1 MLKEKIIDEIS
12 KLLEYKI
19 SEVEEELNLLTKDKN
34 QITKSSAGDK
44 FETSRATIQS
54 EFDKVSINL
63 IKLKDQLR
71 KIKLIS
77 ITSKPQKIGYGT
89 LVKTSNSMYMVS
101 IGYGKLRLDSKDIY
115 VISPLSPIG
124 KKLINKQEGESIS
137 FNSKNEEILEI
148 F

>member
-1 MLKEKIIDEIS
+1 MLKEKIIEELS
-12 KLLEYKI
+12 NLLECKI

-34 QITKSSAGDK
+34 EITKSSAGDK

-77 ITSKPQKIGYGT
+77 ISTKPQKIGYGA
-89 LVKTSNSMYMVS
+89 LVKTSNSIYMVS
-101 IGYGKLRLDSKDIY
+101 IGYGKLTLGSNDIY

-124 KKLINKQEGESIS
+124 RKLIDRQEGESIS
-137 FNSKNEEILEI
+137 FNSKTEEILEI

>member
-1 MLKEKIIDEIS
+1 MLKEKIIEELS
-12 KLLEYKI
+12 NLLEYKI

-34 QITKSSAGDK
+34 EITKSSAGDK

-124 KKLINKQEGESIS
+124 KKLINKQEGVSIS

>member
-1 MLKEKIIDEIS
+1 MLKEKIIEEIS
-12 KLLEYKI
+12 NKLEYKI

-34 QITKSSAGDK
+34 EITKSSAGDK

-54 EFDKVSINL
+54 QFDKVSINL

-77 ITSKPQKIGYGT
+77 FTSKPQKIGYGT
-89 LVKTSNSMYMVS
+89 LVKTTNSIYMVS
-101 IGYGKLRLDSKDIY
+101 IGYGKLTLGSKDVY

-124 KKLINKQEGESIS
+124 RKLIDRQEGESIS
-137 FNSKNEEILEI
+137 FNSKTEEILGI

>member
-1 MLKEKIIDEIS
+1 MLKEKIIEEIS

-34 QITKSSAGDK
+34 EITKSSAGDK

-77 ITSKPQKIGYGT
+77 ITNKPQKIGYGT
-89 LVKTSNSMYMVS
+89 LVKTSNSMYMIS

>member
-1 MLKEKIIDEIS
+1 MLKEKIIEEIS
-12 KLLEYKI
+12 NKLEYKI

-34 QITKSSAGDK
+34 EITKSSAGDK

-54 EFDKVSINL
+54 QFDKLSINL

-77 ITSKPQKIGYGT
+77 ISSKPQKIGYGT
-89 LVKTSNSMYMVS
+89 LVKTTNSIYMVS
-101 IGYGKLRLDSKDIY
+101 IGYGKLTLGSKDVY

-124 KKLINKQEGESIS
+124 RKLIDRQEGESIS
-137 FNSKNEEILEI
+137 FNSKTEEILGI

>member
-1 MLKEKIIDEIS
+1 MLKEKIIEEIS

-77 ITSKPQKIGYGT
+77 ITNKPQKLDTVHWLRQVI
-89 LVKTSNSMYMVS
+89 LS
-101 IGYGKLRLDSKDIY
+101 IWSQLGMA
-115 VISPLSPIG
+115 
-124 KKLINKQEGESIS
+124 N
-137 FNSKNEEILEI
+137 
-148 F
+148 

>member
-1 MLKEKIIDEIS
+1 MLKEKIIEELS
-12 KLLEYKI
+12 NLLECKI

-34 QITKSSAGDK
+34 EITKSSAGDK

-77 ITSKPQKIGYGT
+77 FTSKPQKIGYGT
-89 LVKTSNSMYMVS
+89 LVKTSNSIYMVS
-101 IGYGKLRLDSKDIY
+101 IGYGKLTLGSKDIY
-115 VISPLSPIG
+115 MISPLSPIG
-124 KKLINKQEGESIS
+124 RKLIDRQEGESIS
-137 FNSKNEEILEI
+137 FNSKTEEILGI

>member
-1 MLKEKIIDEIS
+1 MLKEKIIEEIS
-12 KLLEYKI
+12 NKLEYKI

-34 QITKSSAGDK
+34 EITKSSAGDK

-54 EFDKVSINL
+54 QFDKVSINL

-89 LVKTSNSMYMVS
+89 LVKTTNSIYMVS
-101 IGYGKLRLDSKDIY
+101 IGYGKLTLGSKDVY

-124 KKLINKQEGESIS
+124 RKLIDRQEGESIS
-137 FNSKNEEILEI
+137 FNSKTEEILGI

>member
-1 MLKEKIIDEIS
+1 MLKEKIIEEIS
-12 KLLEYKI
+12 NKLEYKI

-34 QITKSSAGDK
+34 EITKSSAGDK

-54 EFDKVSINL
+54 QFDKVSINL

-77 ITSKPQKIGYGT
+77 ISSKPQKIGYGT
-89 LVKTSNSMYMVS
+89 LVKTTNSIYMVS
-101 IGYGKLRLDSKDIY
+101 IGYGKLTLGSKDVY

-124 KKLINKQEGESIS
+124 RKLIDRQEGEFIS
-137 FNSKNEEILEI
+137 FNSKTEEILGI

>member
-1 MLKEKIIDEIS
+1 MLKEKIIEEIS

-77 ITSKPQKIGYGT
+77 ITNKPQKIGYGT
-89 LVKTSNSMYMVS
+89 LVKTSNSMYMIS

>member
-19 SEVEEELNLLTKDKN
+19 SEVEEELNLLIKDKN
-34 QITKSSAGDK
+34 EITKSSAGDK

>member
-77 ITSKPQKIGYGT
+77 FTSKPQKIGYGT
-89 LVKTSNSMYMVS
+89 LVKTTNSIYMVS
-101 IGYGKLRLDSKDIY
+101 IGYGKLTLGSKDVY

-124 KKLINKQEGESIS
+124 RKLIDRQEGESIS
-137 FNSKNEEILEI
+137 FNSKTEEILGI

>member
-1 MLKEKIIDEIS
+1 MLKEKIIEEIS
-12 KLLEYKI
+12 NKLEYKI
-19 SEVEEELNLLTKDKN
+19 SEVEEELSLLTKDKN
-34 QITKSSAGDK
+34 EITKSSAGDK

-77 ITSKPQKIGYGT
+77 ISSKPQKIGYGT
-89 LVKTSNSMYMVS
+89 LVKTTNSIYMVS
-101 IGYGKLRLDSKDIY
+101 IGYGKLTLGSKDVY

-124 KKLINKQEGESIS
+124 RKLIDRQEGESIS
-137 FNSKNEEILEI
+137 FNSKTEEILGI

>member
-34 QITKSSAGDK
+34 EITKSSAGDK

-137 FNSKNEEILEI
+137 FNSKTEEILGI

>member
-34 QITKSSAGDK
+34 EITKSSAGDK

>member
-1 MLKEKIIDEIS
+1 MLKEKIIEEIS

-89 LVKTSNSMYMVS
+89 LVKTSNSMYMIS

-124 KKLINKQEGESIS
+124 KKLINKQEGESVS

>member
-1 MLKEKIIDEIS
+1 MLKEKIIEEIS

-34 QITKSSAGDK
+34 EITKSSAGDK

-77 ITSKPQKIGYGT
+77 ITNKPQKIRYGT
-89 LVKTSNSMYMVS
+89 LVKTSNSIYMVS

-124 KKLINKQEGESIS
+124 KKLINKQEGESVS

>member
-1 MLKEKIIDEIS
+1 MLKEKIIEEIS
-12 KLLEYKI
+12 NKLEYKI

-34 QITKSSAGDK
+34 EITKSSAGDK

-54 EFDKVSINL
+54 EYDKVSINL

-77 ITSKPQKIGYGT
+77 FTSKPQKIGYGT

-101 IGYGKLRLDSKDIY
+101 IGYGKLTLGSKDVY
-115 VISPLSPIG
+115 VISPISPIG
-124 KKLINKQEGESIS
+124 RKLIDRQEGESIS
-137 FNSKNEEILEI
+137 FNSKTEEILGI

>member
-1 MLKEKIIDEIS
+1 MLKEKIIEEIS

-71 KIKLIS
+71 KIKLILL
-77 ITSKPQKIGYGT
+77 K
-89 LVKTSNSMYMVS
+89 
-101 IGYGKLRLDSKDIY
+101 
-115 VISPLSPIG
+115 
-124 KKLINKQEGESIS
+124 
-137 FNSKNEEILEI
+137 
-148 F
+148 

>member
-1 MLKEKIIDEIS
+1 MFKEKIIEEIS
-12 KLLEYKI
+12 NKLEYKI

-34 QITKSSAGDK
+34 EITKSSAGDK

-54 EFDKVSINL
+54 QFDKVSINL

-77 ITSKPQKIGYGT
+77 ISSKPQKIGYGT
-89 LVKTSNSMYMVS
+89 LVKTTNSIYMVS
-101 IGYGKLRLDSKDIY
+101 IGYGKLTLGSKDVY

-124 KKLINKQEGESIS
+124 RKLIDRQEGESIS
-137 FNSKNEEILEI
+137 FNSKTEEILGI

>member
-1 MLKEKIIDEIS
+1 MLKEKIIEEIS

-77 ITSKPQKIGYGT
+77 ITSKPQKIEYGT
-89 LVKTSNSMYMVS
+89 LVKTSNSIYMVS

>member
-1 MLKEKIIDEIS
+1 MLKEKIIEEIS
-12 KLLEYKI
+12 NKLEYKI

-34 QITKSSAGDK
+34 EITKSSAGDK

-54 EFDKVSINL
+54 QFDKVSINL

-77 ITSKPQKIGYGT
+77 ISSKPQKIGYGT
-89 LVKTSNSMYMVS
+89 LVKTTNSIYMVS
-101 IGYGKLRLDSKDIY
+101 IGYGKLSLGSKDVY

-124 KKLINKQEGESIS
+124 RKLIDRQEGESIS
-137 FNSKNEEILEI
+137 FNSKTEEILGI

>member
-1 MLKEKIIDEIS
+1 MLKEKIIEEIS

-89 LVKTSNSMYMVS
+89 LVKTSNSMYMIS

>member
-1 MLKEKIIDEIS
+1 MLKEKIIEEIS
-12 KLLEYKI
+12 NKLEYKI

-34 QITKSSAGDK
+34 EITKSSAGDK

-54 EFDKVSINL
+54 QFDKVSINL

-77 ITSKPQKIGYGT
+77 FTSKPQKIGYGT

-101 IGYGKLRLDSKDIY
+101 IGYGKLTLCRNDIY

-124 KKLINKQEGESIS
+124 RKLIDRQEGESIS
-137 FNSKNEEILEI
+137 FNSKTEEILGI

>member
-1 MLKEKIIDEIS
+1 MLKEKIIEELS
-12 KLLEYKI
+12 NLLECKI

-34 QITKSSAGDK
+34 EITKSSAGDK

-54 EFDKVSINL
+54 QFDKVSINL

-77 ITSKPQKIGYGT
+77 ISSKPQKIGYGT
-89 LVKTSNSMYMVS
+89 LVKTSNFMYMVS
-101 IGYGKLRLDSKDIY
+101 IGYGKLTLGSKDIY

-124 KKLINKQEGESIS
+124 RKLIDRQEGESIS
-137 FNSKNEEILEI
+137 FNSKTEEILGI

>member
-1 MLKEKIIDEIS
+1 MLKEKIIEEIS
-12 KLLEYKI
+12 NKLEYKI

-34 QITKSSAGDK
+34 EMTKSSAGDK

-54 EFDKVSINL
+54 QFDKVSINL

-77 ITSKPQKIGYGT
+77 ISSKPQKIGYGT
-89 LVKTSNSMYMVS
+89 LVKTTNSIYMVS
-101 IGYGKLRLDSKDIY
+101 IGYGKLTLGSKDVY

-124 KKLINKQEGESIS
+124 RKLIDRQEGESIS
-137 FNSKNEEILEI
+137 FNSKTEEILGI

>member
-1 MLKEKIIDEIS
+1 MLKEKIIKEIS

-34 QITKSSAGDK
+34 EITKSSAGDK

-89 LVKTSNSMYMVS
+89 LVKTSNSMYMIS

>member
-1 MLKEKIIDEIS
+1 
-12 KLLEYKI
+12 
-19 SEVEEELNLLTKDKN
+19 
-34 QITKSSAGDK
+34 
-44 FETSRATIQS
+44 
-54 EFDKVSINL
+54 
-63 IKLKDQLR
+63 
-71 KIKLIS
+71 
-77 ITSKPQKIGYGT
+77 
-89 LVKTSNSMYMVS
+89 MVS

>member
-1 MLKEKIIDEIS
+1 MLKEKIIEEIS

>member
-34 QITKSSAGDK
+34 EITKSSAGDK

-77 ITSKPQKIGYGT
+77 ITNKPQKIGYGT

>member
-1 MLKEKIIDEIS
+1 MLKEKIIEEIS
-12 KLLEYKI
+12 NKLEYKI

-34 QITKSSAGDK
+34 EITKSSAGDK

-54 EFDKVSINL
+54 QFDKVSINL

-77 ITSKPQKIGYGT
+77 ISSKPQKIGYGT
-89 LVKTSNSMYMVS
+89 LVNTTNSIYMVS
-101 IGYGKLRLDSKDIY
+101 IGYGKLTLGSKDVY

-124 KKLINKQEGESIS
+124 RKLIDRQEGESIS
-137 FNSKNEEILEI
+137 FNSKTEEILGI

>member
-1 MLKEKIIDEIS
+1 MLKEKIIDKIS

-77 ITSKPQKIGYGT
+77 FTSKPQKIGYGT
-89 LVKTSNSMYMVS
+89 LVKTTNSIYMVS
-101 IGYGKLRLDSKDIY
+101 IGYGKLTLGSKDVY

-124 KKLINKQEGESIS
+124 RKLIDRQEGESIS
-137 FNSKNEEILEI
+137 FNSKTEEILGI

>member
-1 MLKEKIIDEIS
+1 MLKEKIIEEIS

-34 QITKSSAGDK
+34 EITKSSAGDK

-77 ITSKPQKIGYGT
+77 ITNKPQKIGYGT
-89 LVKTSNSMYMVS
+89 LVKTSNSIYMVS
-101 IGYGKLRLDSKDIY
+101 IGYSKDIY

>member
-1 MLKEKIIDEIS
+1 MLKEKIIEEIS

-77 ITSKPQKIGYGT
+77 ITNKPQKIGYGT